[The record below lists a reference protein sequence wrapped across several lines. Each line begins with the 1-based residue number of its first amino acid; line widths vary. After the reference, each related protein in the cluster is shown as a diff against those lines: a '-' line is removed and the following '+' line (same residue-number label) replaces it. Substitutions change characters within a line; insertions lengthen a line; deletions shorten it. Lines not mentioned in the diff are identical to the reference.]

1 MFVQMVLT
9 PLISDRFFFKFSINA
24 ASWIGRKMFKR
35 DGEMAEK
42 N

>member
-9 PLISDRFFFKFSINA
+9 PLISDRFFLKIQHKC
-24 ASWIGRKMFKR
+24 SWIGSKMFKR